1 MRILLVEDDD
11 LLGDGLQVAL
21 SNEGH
26 TVEWV
31 EDGESAD
38 AALRAGAFDLVVL
51 DLRLPKMSGLEVLRA
66 LRGRG
71 DATPVLILTAMDA
84 IDDRVK
90 GLDLGA
96 DDYLVKPFDMK
107 EFFARVRSLERR
119 AKGRAS
125 VALEVGPI
133 ALDPTAHA
141 VSVSGQRIELSHKE
155 FLVLRVLMEHAGQYL
170 SRAQI
175 EDRLYQWNNPVSS
188 NAVEVHIHHLRKKL
202 GVDLI
207 KNVRGVGYIMEA
219 T

>member
-207 KNVRGVGYIMEA
+207 KNVRGVGYIMEEA
-219 T
+219 

>member
-1 MRILLVEDDD
+1 M
-11 LLGDGLQVAL
+11 AL
-21 SNEGH
+21 STEAQTFVGG
-26 TVEWV
+26 VY
-31 EDGESAD
+31 GESAD
-38 AALRAGAFDLVVL
+38 AALHAGAFDLVVL
-51 DLRLPKMSGLEVLRA
+51 DLRLPKMSGLDVLRA

-125 VALEVGPI
+125 VAIEVGPI

-141 VSVSGQRIELSHKE
+141 VSVSGKRIELSHKE

-170 SRAQI
+170 SRGQI

-202 GVDLI
+202 GTDLI

-219 T
+219 A

>member
-133 ALDPTAHA
+133 ALDPTAHV

-219 T
+219 V

>member
-51 DLRLPKMSGLEVLRA
+51 DLRLPKMSGLEVLRV

-219 T
+219 A

>member
-51 DLRLPKMSGLEVLRA
+51 DLRLPKISGLEVLRA

-133 ALDPTAHA
+133 ALDPTAHV

-219 T
+219 V

>member
-125 VALEVGPI
+125 VALKVGPI

>member
-38 AALRAGAFDLVVL
+38 AALHAGAFDLVVL
-51 DLRLPKMSGLEVLRA
+51 DLRLPKMSGLDVLRA

-125 VALEVGPI
+125 VAIEVGPI

-141 VSVSGQRIELSHKE
+141 VSVSGKRIELSHKE

-170 SRAQI
+170 SRGQI

-202 GVDLI
+202 GTDLI
-207 KNVRGVGYIMEA
+207 KTVRGVGYIMEA
-219 T
+219 A

>member
-38 AALRAGAFDLVVL
+38 AALCADAFDLVVL
-51 DLRLPKMSGLEVLRA
+51 DLRLPKMSGLEVLRS

-125 VALEVGPI
+125 VAIEVGPI

-141 VSVSGQRIELSHKE
+141 VSVSGKRIELSHKE

-202 GVDLI
+202 GIDLI

-219 T
+219 A

>member
-219 T
+219 V

>member
-38 AALRAGAFDLVVL
+38 AALRTGAFDLVVL
-51 DLRLPKMSGLEVLRA
+51 DLRLPKMSGLEVLRV

-207 KNVRGVGYIMEA
+207 KNVRGVGYIMEEA
-219 T
+219 

>member
-38 AALRAGAFDLVVL
+38 AALRTGAFDLVVL

-207 KNVRGVGYIMEA
+207 KNVRGVGYIMA
-219 T
+219 AA

>member
-38 AALRAGAFDLVVL
+38 AALHAGAFDLVVL
-51 DLRLPKMSGLEVLRA
+51 DLRLPKMSGLDVLRA

-125 VALEVGPI
+125 VAIEVGPI

-141 VSVSGQRIELSHKE
+141 VSVSGKRIELSHKE

-170 SRAQI
+170 SRGQI

-202 GVDLI
+202 GTDLI

-219 T
+219 A

>member
-219 T
+219 A

>member
-207 KNVRGVGYIMEA
+207 KNVRGVGYIMA
-219 T
+219 AA

>member
-51 DLRLPKMSGLEVLRA
+51 DLRLPKISGLEVLRA

-219 T
+219 V

>member
-51 DLRLPKMSGLEVLRA
+51 DLRLPKMSGLEVLRV

-207 KNVRGVGYIMEA
+207 KNVRGVGYIMEEA
-219 T
+219 